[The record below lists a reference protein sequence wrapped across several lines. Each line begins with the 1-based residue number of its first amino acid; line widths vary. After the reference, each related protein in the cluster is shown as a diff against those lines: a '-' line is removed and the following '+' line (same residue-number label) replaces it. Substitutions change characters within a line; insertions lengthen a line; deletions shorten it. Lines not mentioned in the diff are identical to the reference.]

1 MSLLTSQ
8 QRTLP
13 AAEEDAITAEP
24 FDELQEVIAR
34 LQLLVCE
41 LLEKNQQLRF
51 QRADE

>member
-1 MSLLTSQ
+1 MSLLASQ
-8 QRTLP
+8 QRVIP
-13 AAEEDAITAEP
+13 AMEEDAIAMER